1 MKKSKQLLRE
11 KWGFEDFRPGQ
22 EAIVNDVING
32 YDVLAILPTGGGKS
46 ICFQVPGLTREGITL
61 VISPLIALM
70 QDQVANLQSKGI
82 RASALVSGMPYKQV
96 DIILDNA
103 KFGGLDF
110 LYTSPE
116 RTLSALFIERFK
128 QMNVGLI
135 VIDEAHCISEWGY
148 DFRPSFQALKNLR
161 TVHPDTPMIA
171 LTATATQLVQ
181 EDIVTQLNLKSPKIH
196 ISSLNRPNLFY
207 ESYHVANKT
216 QEILAFCKKH
226 SDKQGIFYCQTRK
239 SVKELTSLLH
249 SQRFD
254 VTMYHGGMSKEDRDL
269 NLKSWLTEKKKIMVA
284 TNAFGMGIDKPNV
297 RYVIHY
303 EFPDSL
309 EAYYQEAGR
318 AGRDGDEARA
328 IVFWENGDKE
338 ELRERVSVRFP
349 EIDLVK
355 KCYFALCNFLQ
366 IAIGSGQ
373 NENYSFDFQLFCKNY
388 KLDIQT
394 TYHALKI
401 LESNDTITFNED
413 ITHST
418 RIKFIIGG
426 TVLYNFQ
433 VNHPKLIPL
442 IELLTRRFPGIFD
455 YYFDIREKSIAHDL
469 KIDEKQLITHLN
481 FLEKYG
487 VIDVAWKS
495 SLPIVTFIENR
506 VPDNYFSISNE
517 KYTHRKNNALK
528 KLNAA
533 IEYLE
538 TLNCRTAFLSNYF
551 DQIQGDCGYC
561 DNCSKQ
567 LRIQDQSMS
576 IEEHI
581 LTLLREMQTFQELLE
596 SIKIDKETL
605 KTELNKMLLDGRIL
619 FEDNKFQRKD

>member
-1 MKKSKQLLRE
+1 MKKSKQILQE

-22 EAIVNDVING
+22 EEIVNDVING
-32 YDVLAILPTGGGKS
+32 HDVLAILPTGGGKS
-46 ICFQVPGLTREGITL
+46 ICFQVPGLAREGITL

-70 QDQVANLQSKGI
+70 QDQVANLQARGI
-82 RASALVSGMPYKQV
+82 RAAALVSGMSYKQV

-116 RTLSALFIERFK
+116 RTLSTLFIERFK
-128 QMNVGLI
+128 QMNLGLI

-148 DFRPSFQALKNLR
+148 DFRPSFQSLKNLR
-161 TVHPDTPMIA
+161 NVHPDTPVIA

-181 EDIVTQLNLKSPKIH
+181 EDIVQQLNLRNPLIH
-196 ISSLNRPNLFY
+196 ISSLKRSNLIY
-207 ESYHVANKT
+207 ESSMVVNKT
-216 QEILAFCKKH
+216 KEILTNCTKNIEE
-226 SDKQGIFYCQTRK
+226 QGIIYCQTRK
-239 SVKELTSLLH
+239 SVKELTTLLH

-254 VTMYHGGMSKEDRDL
+254 VTMYHGGMTKEDRDL
-269 NLKSWLTEKKKIMVA
+269 NLQSWLSEKKKIMVA

-318 AGRDGDEARA
+318 AGRDGNEARA
-328 IVFWENGDKE
+328 IIFWEKGDVE
-338 ELRERVSVRFP
+338 EIKDRISVRFP
-349 EIDLVK
+349 EIDFVK

-366 IAIGSGQ
+366 IAFDSGK
-373 NENYSFDFQLFCKNY
+373 NENYSLDFQQFCRNY
-388 KLDIQT
+388 KFDIQT
-394 TYHALKI
+394 AYHALKF
-401 LESNDTITFNED
+401 LENNNTLTFNED
-413 ITHST
+413 FNHST

-433 VNHPKLIPL
+433 INHPKLIPI

-455 YYFDIREKSIAHDL
+455 YYFDIREKTLAQDL
-469 KIDEKQLITHLN
+469 KIDEKQLITYLSS
-481 FLEKYG
+481 LEKYG
-487 VIDVAWKS
+487 IIDVTWKS
-495 SLPIVTFIENR
+495 NLPIITFIENR
-506 VPDNYFSISNE
+506 VPDNYFSISSE
-517 KYTHRKNNALK
+517 KYNNRKNNALK

-533 IEYLE
+533 IEYLG
-538 TLNCRTAFLSNYF
+538 TPNCRTAFLSNYF

-567 LRIQDQSMS
+567 QRIQNQSMS

-581 LTLLREMQTFQELLE
+581 LMLLRDTQSFQDLLE
-596 SIKIDKETL
+596 SLKIDKETL
-605 KTELNKMLLDGRIL
+605 KFEINKLLLDGRIL
-619 FEDNKFQRKD
+619 FEDNRFKMNN